1 MRSHKVL
8 PTLVAAALLAATG
21 CGGDDGD
28 DESSSNGGSDA
39 TPAETILADAGL
51 DICGDAQQQIAQ
63 STISEGATAVRA
75 FAVAQDCGGEET
87 SSDVIAVFQY
97 ADPGER
103 DRAAAAAGTAFP
115 RSVVMTSGALVIVA
129 MGPNS
134 DANADAVGQ
143 AYADETGA
151 PVTTTG

>member
-1 MRSHKVL
+1 MRPHKVL

-28 DESSSNGGSDA
+28 DGESNGGADA

-63 STISEGATAVRA
+63 STISEGATAVRS
-75 FAVAQDCGGEET
+75 FAVAQDCGGKET
-87 SSDVIAVFQY
+87 SSDVIAVFQF
-97 ADPGER
+97 ADPDER

-115 RSVVMTSGALVIVA
+115 GSVVMTSGALVIVT

-151 PVTTTG
+151 PVATTG

>member
-1 MRSHKVL
+1 MRPHKVL
-8 PTLVAAALLAATG
+8 PTLVAAALLASTG

-28 DESSSNGGSDA
+28 DDSNANGSDA
-39 TPAETILADAGL
+39 TPAETILAEAGL

-87 SSDVIAVFQY
+87 SSDVIAVYQF

-129 MGPNS
+129 IGPNS